1 MSQPSET
8 PVQGG
13 PVAQLVNWLQSTIL
27 FRGLDDAEVKLLL
40 RRCGRMQAGMFDVIC
55 AENEPGETL
64 FYILDGEVYL
74 TRLVGSE
81 EEFLALLGKGS
92 CFGEAGLLGESMR
105 TATARARQK
114 TLLLTMEA
122 SLLHLLPKEISAKL
136 MRNIALASNEKLK
149 MANAIIGRLYEQL
162 HSLQPRTED
171 WKESE
176 ERFIEKFG
184 ENPPV

>member
-1 MSQPSET
+1 MSQLPEP

-13 PVAQLVNWLQSTIL
+13 PVAQLVRWLQSTIL
-27 FRGLDDAEVKLLL
+27 FRGLADEEVKLLL
-40 RRCGRMQAGMFDVIC
+40 RRCGRLEVGMFEIIC

-74 TRLVGSE
+74 TRLVGEE

-105 TATARARQK
+105 TATIRARQK

-122 SLLHLLPKEISAKL
+122 SLLHLIPKDVSAKL

-149 MANAIIGRLYEQL
+149 MANMIIGRLYEQL
-162 HSLQPRTED
+162 RALQPKTED

-176 ERFIEKFG
+176 QRFIEKLG
-184 ENPPV
+184 ENPSA